1 MVARGYPINK
11 HDLVYSLIYV
21 KQVQDTHNTHY
32 FLLIAMEVPAVAIR
46 LLELMNVKSL
56 VALEWQLIVY

>member
-1 MVARGYPINK
+1 MLNK
-11 HDLVYSLIYV
+11 M
-21 KQVQDTHNTHY
+21 QDTHNTHY

-56 VALEWQLIVY
+56 VALEWQVMVY